1 MKELMLKA
9 YAKINLS
16 IDVLRKLPNGYH
28 EVLMVMEQ
36 VDLFDLVKIT
46 WLERREAEAGAV
58 GDSAQEGIDIVLS
71 TNLSY
76 LPNDKGNIAYRAAE
90 KMIEAYGN
98 GRSGRLKIEISKKI
112 PVAAGL
118 AGGSANCAAVLHGIN
133 YLWGLGLDLK
143 SLMAH
148 GTALGADV
156 SFCLAGQAALN
167 DVLGLKGDP
176 LAGTCAVASGIG
188 EKLELITPMMAWVL
202 LSKPPISVSTAQVYG
217 GLQLDKIKNRPNTE
231 ELKAGLREGN
241 YYKISKNMMN
251 VLENYT
257 LKEYPVIV
265 YTKNKMIQEGHA
277 YKVLMSG
284 SGPTVFG
291 LYTSRKK
298 GEAAYSKLKQLNNET
313 FFVKT
318 L

>member
-1 MKELMLKA
+1 MKEIVLKA

-16 IDVLRKLPNGYH
+16 IDVLGKLPNGYH

-36 VDLFDLVKIT
+36 VDLFDVVKLT
-46 WLERREAEAGAV
+46 WTEEKEIE
-58 GDSAQEGIDIVLS
+58 EGCDGIEISLATSLS
-71 TNLSY
+71 F
-76 LPNDKGNIAYRAAE
+76 LPDDDRNIAYKAAE
-90 KMIEAYGN
+90 RMIREYGDSRA
-98 GRSGRLKIEISKKI
+98 GRIGIEIDKKI

-133 YLWGLGLDLK
+133 LLWNLGLDLK
-143 SLMAH
+143 TLMSH
-148 GTALGADV
+148 GTVLGADV
-156 SFCLAGQAALN
+156 AFCLAGQAALN
-167 DVLGLKGDP
+167 DQLHMKADP
-176 LAGTCAVASGIG
+176 LAGTCAVAAGIG
-188 EKLELITPMMAWVL
+188 EKLEQVTPLNAWVL
-202 LSKPPISVSTAQVYG
+202 LSKPSISISTAQVYG
-217 GLQLDKIKNRPNTE
+217 GLKLDAIENRPNTA
-231 ELKAGLREGN
+231 ELTAGLREGN

-251 VLENYT
+251 VLETYS
-257 LKEYPVIV
+257 LKEYPVIM
-265 YTKNKMIQEGHA
+265 YTKNKIAREGKA

-298 GEAAYSKLKQLNNET
+298 GKAAYSKLRQLNKET